1 MIINEDPVRRGILLG
16 FKALIDGS
24 IPKDTLFKMYDDKL
38 MKEYLDSEDFAFWV
52 KEKAAFLSSS

>member
-1 MIINEDPVRRGILLG
+1 MINEDPVRRGMLYGLQ
-16 FKALIDGS
+16 ALIDDS

-38 MKEYLDSEDFAFWV
+38 MRKYLDSDDFAFWS